1 MKRTILALALSLVC
15 LAPALAQQTA
25 PAEDAAAKRQDIR
38 KLLEVTGSAKLGQQV
53 LAQMLSTFQS
63 TNPKVPEEFWDQV
76 MKEFD
81 AGTMID
87 LVVPIYAKH
96 LTHEDVE
103 GMLAFY
109 ESPLGQ
115 KLIAVTP
122 VITQESMEAGQQ
134 WGMEIAQRISSDWK
148 SGRRAPRGGKPGLL

>member
-1 MKRTILALALSLVC
+1 MKKTLLASLILALVC
-15 LAPALAQQTA
+15 LAPALAQQGA
-25 PAEDAAAKRQDIR
+25 PADDTAAKQQDIR

-53 LAQMLSTFQS
+53 LAQMVQTFKS
-63 TNPKVPEEFWDQV
+63 SNPKVPEQFWDQV

-81 AGTMID
+81 SGTMID
-87 LVVPIYAKH
+87 LVVPVYERH
-96 LTHEDVE
+96 LTHEDVK

-122 VITQESMEAGQQ
+122 AIAQESMQAGQQ
-134 WGMEIAQRISSDWK
+134 WGQEIAQRIQKRLQERPQDSK
-148 SGRRAPRGGKPGLL
+148 GK

>member
-1 MKRTILALALSLVC
+1 MKRTLLALALSLVC

-25 PAEDAAAKRQDIR
+25 PADEAAAKRQDIR

-53 LAQMLSTFQS
+53 LAQMMNTFRS
-63 TNPKVPEEFWDQV
+63 TNPKVPDEFWDQV
-76 MKEFD
+76 LKEFD

-87 LVVPIYAKH
+87 LVVPIYEKH
-96 LTHEDVE
+96 LTHDDIR

-109 ESPLGQ
+109 QSPLGQ

-122 VITQESMEAGQQ
+122 AITQESMQAGQQ
-134 WGMEIAQRISSDWK
+134 WGLGIAQRIQQRLEERPKSSK
-148 SGRRAPRGGKPGLL
+148 GR

>member
-1 MKRTILALALSLVC
+1 MMKKTILASLLLALAC
-15 LAPALAQQTA
+15 LAPARAQRAA
-25 PAEDAAAKRQDIR
+25 PADDSAAKRQDIR

-53 LAQMLSTFQS
+53 LAQMMQTFKS
-63 TNPKVPEEFWDQV
+63 TNPKVPEEFWDEV

-81 AGTMID
+81 SGTMID
-87 LVVPIYAKH
+87 LVVPVYEKH
-96 LTHEDVE
+96 LTHEDVK

-122 VITQESMEAGQQ
+122 AITQESMQAGQQ
-134 WGMEIAQRISSDWK
+134 WGLGIARRIQKRLEERPKESK
-148 SGRRAPRGGKPGLL
+148 GK

>member
-1 MKRTILALALSLVC
+1 MKKTLLAALALSLVC

-25 PAEDAAAKRQDIR
+25 PAENAAAKQQDIR

-53 LAQMLSTFQS
+53 LAQMLNTFRS
-63 TNPKVPEEFWDQV
+63 TNPKVPDEFWDQI

-81 AGTMID
+81 SGTMID

-96 LTHEDVE
+96 LTHEDVK

-109 ESPLGQ
+109 ESPLGH
-115 KLIAVTP
+115 KLIEVTP
-122 VITQESMEAGQQ
+122 VIAQESMTAGQQ
-134 WGMEIAQRISSDWK
+134 WGLEIAQRIQKRLEDRPKSSK
-148 SGRRAPRGGKPGLL
+148 GK

>member
-1 MKRTILALALSLVC
+1 MMKKTILAILALTLAC
-15 LAPALAQQTA
+15 LAPALAQQTR
-25 PAEDAAAKRQDIR
+25 PTDDSAAKRQDIR

-53 LAQMLSTFQS
+53 LAQMMQTFKS

-81 AGTMID
+81 SGTMID
-87 LVVPIYAKH
+87 LVVPVYEKH
-96 LTHEDVE
+96 LTHEDVK

-122 VITQESMEAGQQ
+122 AITQESMQAGQQ
-134 WGMEIAQRISSDWK
+134 WGMEIA
-148 SGRRAPRGGKPGLL
+148 RRVQKRLEERPKESKGK

>member
-1 MKRTILALALSLVC
+1 MKRTILALALSLLC

-25 PAEDAAAKRQDIR
+25 PAEDTAAKRQDIR

-53 LAQMLSTFQS
+53 LAQMMNTFKA

-81 AGTMID
+81 SGTMID
-87 LVVPIYAKH
+87 LIVPIYDKH
-96 LTHEDVE
+96 LTHDDVR

-109 ESPLGQ
+109 QSPLGQ
-115 KLIAVTP
+115 KLISVTP
-122 VITQESMEAGQQ
+122 AITQESMQAGQQ
-134 WGMEIAQRISSDWK
+134 WGLGIAQRIQKQLEERPKSSK
-148 SGRRAPRGGKPGLL
+148 GR

>member
-1 MKRTILALALSLVC
+1 MKKTILASLILALVC
-15 LAPALAQQTA
+15 LAPARAQQAA
-25 PAEDAAAKRQDIR
+25 PADDTAAKRQDIR

-53 LAQMLSTFQS
+53 LAQMVQTFKS
-63 TNPKVPEEFWDQV
+63 SNPKVPEEFWDQV

-81 AGTMID
+81 SGTMID
-87 LVVPIYAKH
+87 LVVPVYEKH
-96 LTHEDVE
+96 LTHEDVK

-122 VITQESMEAGQQ
+122 AITQESMQAGQQ
-134 WGMEIAQRISSDWK
+134 WGLEIARRIQQRLEARPKESK
-148 SGRRAPRGGKPGLL
+148 GK